1 MREADR
7 DSRPMPTAVAI
18 AFLGHTIELMMMDR
32 ERTEQDDF
40 SVGDALACWCLYTDK
55 MVLRM
60 FLGLQLSA
68 NLVVLIREQIIPS
81 LSLSGV
87 NEN

>member
-1 MREADR
+1 
-7 DSRPMPTAVAI
+7 
-18 AFLGHTIELMMMDR
+18 MMMDR

-40 SVGDALACWCLYTDK
+40 SVGAALAWWRIYTDK
-55 MVLRM
+55 MV
-60 FLGLQLSA
+60 FLGLQLSP
-68 NLVVLIREQIIPS
+68 NLVVLIREQIIRS